1 MKEMISVIIPVR
13 DDLAR
18 LRECVACL
26 LAEPNRER
34 LGEIL
39 IVDNGSAAPISKEW
53 DATGRVRVLRCEGGG
68 SYAARNAAL
77 EAASGTVLAFTDSD
91 CMPAADWLESGLR
104 ALDDS
109 ACDIA
114 AGRVEVFPQ
123 DPARPTAVECYE
135 MIYAFPQAGYVAH
148 EHFGVTANLFVRR
161 AVFEAVGSFNA
172 ELYSGGDREWGR
184 RAHDAGFL
192 LLYAET
198 AVVRH
203 PARRTWAELRKK
215 FDRVAQGLR
224 DSGVG
229 SENACGLTGWFGAL
243 RRAAGCVIHPR
254 GHALT
259 TRVKSAWIVLRLHA
273 CIRR

>member
-1 MKEMISVIIPVR
+1 MQISVIIPVR

-18 LRECVACL
+18 LRACIARL
-26 LAEPNRER
+26 LAESNCGR
-34 LGEIL
+34 LDEIL
-39 IVDNGSAAPISKEW
+39 IVDNGSAEPISNEW
-53 DATGRVRVLRCEGGG
+53 VSTGRVRVLRCEDGG

-77 EAASGTVLAFTDSD
+77 ETASGAVLAFTDSD
-91 CMPAADWLESGLR
+91 CVPAADWLESGLR

-109 ACDIA
+109 GCDIA
-114 AGRVEVFPQ
+114 AGRLVVFPQ
-123 DPARPTAVECYE
+123 DAARPTAVECYE

-161 AVFEAVGSFNA
+161 PVFDAVGTFNA

-184 RAHDAGFL
+184 RAHNAGFAL
-192 LLYAET
+192 YYAEA

-203 PARRTWAELRKK
+203 PARRTWTELRKK
-215 FDRVAQGLR
+215 FDRVAQGLK

-229 SENACGLTGWFGAL
+229 SENAGGLTGWLGAL

-254 GHALT
+254 GQALT
-259 TRVKSAWIVLRLHA
+259 TRLKAAWIILRIHA